1 MTTTAG
7 KVYLI
12 GGGPGDPELI
22 TLKAVR
28 ILGQADVILY
38 DALVGPGIRQYFN
51 PEAELID
58 VGKRADKHTVPQ
70 EEMNRM
76 LVEQAKKHKVVAR
89 LKGGDPYVFGRGG
102 EEAEELAKN
111 NIDFEVVPGISSAIA
126 APAAA
131 SIPVTHR
138 DLASSVTFITGHEDP
153 TKGESALNF
162 KSLAAMNGTLVILM
176 GVSRL
181 RDNVQALLDNGKAAD
196 TPVAIVEKGTTPGQR
211 ITVGTLTTIVD
222 LAEKRG
228 VEAPAIVVVGDVVK
242 MHEVLGVHEVP
253 GVHEVSG
260 A

>member
-1 MTTTAG
+1 MMPTTG

-22 TLKAVR
+22 TVKAVR

-76 LVEQAKKHKVVAR
+76 LVEQAKKHRIVAR

-111 NIDFEVVPGISSAIA
+111 NVEFEVIPGISSAIA

-162 KSLAAMNGTLVILM
+162 KSLAAMNGNLVILM

-181 RDNVQALLDNGKAAD
+181 RDNVKALLDNGKALD
-196 TPVAIVEKGTTPGQR
+196 TPVAIVEKGTTSGQR
-211 ITVGTLTTIVD
+211 VTVGTLATIVEI
-222 LAEKRG
+222 AEKRG

-242 MHEVLGVHEVP
+242 MHEVLG
-253 GVHEVSG
+253 G
-260 A
+260 